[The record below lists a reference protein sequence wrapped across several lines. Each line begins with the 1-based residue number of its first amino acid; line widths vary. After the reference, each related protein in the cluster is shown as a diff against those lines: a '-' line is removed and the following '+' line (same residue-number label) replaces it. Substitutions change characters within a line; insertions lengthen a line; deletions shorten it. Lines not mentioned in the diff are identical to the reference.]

1 MMKTGG
7 KLNKRPA
14 SNKRTPGI
22 SAHYQGKKFNRRPRR
37 LIE

>member
-22 SAHYQGKKFNRRPRR
+22 SAHYQRKKK
-37 LIE
+37 LISAQDG

>member
-1 MMKTGG
+1 MTRTGG

-22 SAHYQGKKFNRRPRR
+22 SAHYQGKKK
-37 LIE
+37 I

>member
-1 MMKTGG
+1 MMKMMKIGG

-22 SAHYQGKKFNRRPRR
+22 SAHYQG
-37 LIE
+37 